1 MPNWEVLIDWVS
13 QKTALLW
20 CFNLIKCYTP
30 VLQFHINRILKLF
43 ILNSVQLPLCDVH
56 YTVRRNDHKDEWP
69 RVLQTTGSWLSAAAY
84 WKCNSRCADSSPE
97 KFCIHRWRKKTVH
110 SQKTL
115 FWTWTNTEVS
125 KFNETILLSV
135 LPVLPKSITSNVLYK
150 PCSTWGGPCS
160 AMEDEWVHCYHL
172 TNQNVFEGSS
182 IALSDLPLINAVPLW
197 DCV

>member
-1 MPNWEVLIDWVS
+1 MLLTIVTISLQQNTDAVYFVQFCATASMWRTLYCTEETITKMSDRECYRPLEVGFLLLHIENAIADVLTVL
-13 QKTALLW
+13 QKTSA
-20 CFNLIKCYTP
+20 F
-30 VLQFHINRILKLF
+30 
-43 ILNSVQLPLCDVH
+43 
-56 YTVRRNDHKDEWP
+56 
-69 RVLQTTGSWLSAAAY
+69 TGG
-84 WKCNSRCADSSPE
+84 E
-97 KFCIHRWRKKTVH
+97 KKTVH
-110 SQKTL
+110 GQKTL